1 MSSNIE
7 IKKFCEYCGTEF
19 IARTTVTRYCGDNC
33 SKRAYKSRKRAEKIN
48 TAIDKVQTYNQLTS
62 QKKVDVNSKDFLTVK
77 EVATLLSCSIRS
89 VYYYIENGNIQ
100 ATNLGT
106 RLTRIK
112 RSNIDNLF
120 IEKTEMKSP
129 EKTEFEWFDISEY
142 YTISE
147 IQKKFKISQTAL
159 QNIIKREN
167 IPKMQ
172 KGRFVYVQRKIINE
186 MFNTIVKS
194 NDDKSST

>member
-7 IKKFCEYCGTEF
+7 IKKFCEYCGNAF

-48 TAIDKVQTYNQLTS
+48 VAIDKVQTCNQPTS
-62 QKKVDVNSKDFLTVK
+62 QKEVDINSKDFLTVK

-120 IEKTEMKSP
+120 TENREIKTP
-129 EKTEFEWFDISEY
+129 EKTEFEWLDISEY

-147 IQKKFKISQTAL
+147 IQKKFNISQTAL

-186 MFNTIVKS
+186 FFNTII
-194 NDDKSST
+194 

>member
-7 IKKFCEYCGTEF
+7 IKKNCEYCGNEF
-19 IARTTVTRYCGDNC
+19 IARTTVTRYCGDTC
-33 SKRAYKSRKRAEKIN
+33 SKKAYKSRKRAEKIN
-48 TAIDKVQTYNQLTS
+48 ITIDKVQSYNHS
-62 QKKVDVNSKDFLTVK
+62 KPQKKVDINSKYFLTVK

-120 IEKTEMKSP
+120 TENVEIKAP
-129 EKTEFEWFDISEY
+129 EKTEIKQFDIAEY
-142 YTISE
+142 YTISD
-147 IQKKFKISQTAL
+147 IQKKFNISQTAL

-167 IPKMQ
+167 IQKVQ
-172 KGRFVYVQRKIINE
+172 KGRFVYVQKKIINE
-186 MFNTIVKS
+186 MFNTIVKV
-194 NDDKSST
+194 